1 MRQFLETTRHTYRVL
16 ALEFLSTLHVEVTS
30 GPISFYL
37 NRKFYE
43 LNLSVFNSVFGFP
56 SSMDL
61 PHRYILKEFNLN
73 VFWYEISRYCQ
84 YDTSNSK
91 GTVNRNPCICVAQ
104 RLFTCGL
111 FGREDTLN
119 VPHLSKLYFLFSMLE
134 GDQIGPRSFFVNQ
147 LCRTITSSTQ
157 RIISGEP
164 YYPLL
169 LG

>member
-1 MRQFLETTRHTYRVL
+1 MI
-16 ALEFLSTLHVEVTS
+16 
-30 GPISFYL
+30 GPRCQEGYISFYL
-37 NRKFYE
+37 NKEFYE
-43 LNLSVFNSVFGFP
+43 LNLSAFNSIFSFHHVW
-56 SSMDL
+56 
-61 PHRYILKEFNLN
+61 I
-73 VFWYEISRYCQ
+73 
-84 YDTSNSK
+84 YDTVMSLRNSTRILVDMK
-91 GTVNRNPCICVAQ
+91 FSMIIGMTPTIPRVQ
-104 RLFTCGL
+104 LFEIPVFVWPNACL
-111 FGREDTLN
+111 LVVCFGREDTLN